1 MAHLVLA
8 RDVAIGLLGLH
19 YERHARLDRL
29 LILAEREED
38 RADIRALHVSQLG
51 AISLFLGKCEFVSLD
66 SVLLVVFDAG

>member
-1 MAHLVLA
+1 MADLVFA
-8 RDVAIGLLGLH
+8 RYVAIGLLCL
-19 YERHARLDRL
+19 YDVRHARFDRL
-29 LILAEREED
+29 LVLAEREED